1 MKKLLIL
8 TILAAAV
15 SCKAKNENISYVDH
29 ISQIDS
35 IVYANKVCCPAMKPM
50 VMLWEKW

>member
-1 MKKLLIL
+1 MFTLMKKLLIL

-35 IVYANKVCCPAMKPM
+35 IVYAN
-50 VMLWEKW
+50 MLWEKW